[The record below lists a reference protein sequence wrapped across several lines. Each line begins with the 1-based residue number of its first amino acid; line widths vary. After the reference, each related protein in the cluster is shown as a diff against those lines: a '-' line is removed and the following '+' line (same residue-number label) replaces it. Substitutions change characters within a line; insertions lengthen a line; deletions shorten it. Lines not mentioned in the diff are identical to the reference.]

1 MSLFGREVAG
11 RRHID
16 GLDVLRTL
24 AIVGVTLFHM
34 FPERL
39 PGGYLGVSLFFV
51 LTGFLLAY
59 TSKRSWLEH
68 RFRVK
73 AYYWKRIKRIY
84 PSLFIVLL
92 TTIGIY
98 QFVLPKAVAA
108 IRPEF
113 LSVILGYNNWWQ
125 IAQNADY
132 FTRLTN
138 ASPAV
143 MPLLYE
149 PDMDVTRLY
158 YGTDTRVYAL
168 LFGAV
173 LGLWW
178 VDHPRARLG
187 KYRMLLGYLAWPV
200 LVGASI
206 AAYFI
211 FDGQSAYVYEWGML
225 AMTVLFCALLL
236 LTADDRF
243 FIGAALESPRMR
255 WLGWLGKRSFGIYL
269 WQYPVIY
276 LFAKLGWTQLP
287 YYAVL
292 EIAAILVL
300 TVWSDAL
307 ANVITS
313 RRLPAINGRH
323 VVTACI
329 FLTVFTLPG
338 LAMMGFGGH
347 AIAVSADQKVSDTGE
362 LQEKLAA
369 NAAAQQAANDQAA
382 AGAAGQSENAA
393 APADVDLSGVACI
406 GDSVM
411 LGSSGELR
419 KVLPGCIIDAEVSRY
434 VGGGLDA
441 AKQMD
446 AQGRLGK
453 NVVIAL
459 GTNGPIA
466 GYEKYEVQTR
476 ALLEYLGPD
485 RNIFWVN
492 VYCPELSWQQT
503 NNDYLANMVKD
514 HPNVTIVD
522 WYGLI
527 SQHTDWLGGDGIH
540 PNDEGTAAYAKLIH
554 DTMEK
559 TLAAKQSAAAD
570 GKAS

>member
-68 RFRVK
+68 RFRVT

-138 ASPAV
+138 ASPFTHLWFMGIEMQYYLV
-143 MPLLYE
+143 WPLLFA
-149 PDMDVTRLY
+149 LY
-158 YGTDTRVYAL
+158 AFLDILVGRRAG
-168 LFGAV
+168 LFVLAV
-173 LGLWW
+173 L
-178 VDHPRARLG
+178 
-187 KYRMLLGYLAWPV
+187 
-200 LVGASI
+200 
-206 AAYFI
+206 
-211 FDGQSAYVYEWGML
+211 
-225 AMTVLFCALLL
+225 
-236 LTADDRF
+236 
-243 FIGAALESPRMR
+243 
-255 WLGWLGKRSFGIYL
+255 
-269 WQYPVIY
+269 
-276 LFAKLGWTQLP
+276 
-287 YYAVL
+287 
-292 EIAAILVL
+292 
-300 TVWSDAL
+300 
-307 ANVITS
+307 
-313 RRLPAINGRH
+313 
-323 VVTACI
+323 
-329 FLTVFTLPG
+329 
-338 LAMMGFGGH
+338 
-347 AIAVSADQKVSDTGE
+347 
-362 LQEKLAA
+362 
-369 NAAAQQAANDQAA
+369 
-382 AGAAGQSENAA
+382 
-393 APADVDLSGVACI
+393 
-406 GDSVM
+406 
-411 LGSSGELR
+411 
-419 KVLPGCIIDAEVSRY
+419 
-434 VGGGLDA
+434 
-441 AKQMD
+441 
-446 AQGRLGK
+446 
-453 NVVIAL
+453 AL
-459 GTNGPIA
+459 GTDGPIA

>member
-1 MSLFGREVAG
+1 
-11 RRHID
+11 
-16 GLDVLRTL
+16 
-24 AIVGVTLFHM
+24 
-34 FPERL
+34 
-39 PGGYLGVSLFFV
+39 
-51 LTGFLLAY
+51 
-59 TSKRSWLEH
+59 
-68 RFRVK
+68 
-73 AYYWKRIKRIY
+73 
-84 PSLFIVLL
+84 
-92 TTIGIY
+92 
-98 QFVLPKAVAA
+98 
-108 IRPEF
+108 
-113 LSVILGYNNWWQ
+113 
-125 IAQNADY
+125 
-132 FTRLTN
+132 
-138 ASPAV
+138 
-143 MPLLYE
+143 
-149 PDMDVTRLY
+149 
-158 YGTDTRVYAL
+158 
-168 LFGAV
+168 
-173 LGLWW
+173 
-178 VDHPRARLG
+178 
-187 KYRMLLGYLAWPV
+187 MLLGYLAWPV
-200 LVGASI
+200 LVGISI

-287 YYAVL
+287 YYAAL

-446 AQGRLGK
+446 AQAVSARTSSSRSARTARLP
-453 NVVIAL
+453 A
-459 GTNGPIA
+459 
-466 GYEKYEVQTR
+466 TR
-476 ALLEYLGPD
+476 STRSRRAPCSSTSDPTATSSGSTSTVRSSRGSRRTTTTL
-485 RNIFWVN
+485 RTW
-492 VYCPELSWQQT
+492 SR
-503 NNDYLANMVKD
+503 
-514 HPNVTIVD
+514 TIR
-522 WYGLI
+522 
-527 SQHTDWLGGDGIH
+527 
-540 PNDEGTAAYAKLIH
+540 
-554 DTMEK
+554 M
-559 TLAAKQSAAAD
+559 
-570 GKAS
+570 